1 MTNSLLAQP
10 SGAARRES
18 SGLLAQP
25 GSAARPERES
35 EPRTGLATVSVIVPC
50 FNYGHLLEGCLASVL
65 SQEGVDVRVLVIDDR
80 STDDSAAAAARLAER
95 EERVELRLH
104 TENMGLI
111 ATANEGLE
119 WAPGEYVVLLSADD
133 LLVPGS
139 LRRASEVMAR
149 HPNVGMVY
157 GKTLQAAEGRPFP
170 EPSGRWRSTKVWSGA
185 DWVRI
190 RCRSTYNCISSPE
203 VVVRSSV
210 QRAVGGYDPACHHS
224 SDLNMWLRIAAVADI
239 AYVRGVPQ
247 AIYRV
252 HSDSM
257 LRSAASTMVDLRERR
272 IAFDSFFASRPGQ
285 PGPSVPLKAD
295 RIEADRRVN
304 QLPGGGPERD
314 HLETDRLR
322 RMAARTLARQALW
335 RASRA
340 VDQGAADGVVRE
352 LAGFALDVYPDARRL
367 REWRGLRLRQW
378 IGAGRSLRF
387 PPFIATGAAHRLRSH
402 AIRMRWRL
410 RGI

>member
-1 MTNSLLAQP
+1 VTDTLLAQP
-10 SGAARRES
+10 AATARSKPDAGPR
-18 SGLLAQP
+18 
-25 GSAARPERES
+25 AA
-35 EPRTGLATVSVIVPC
+35 LATVSVIVPC

-65 SQEGVDVRVLVIDDR
+65 SQEGVDVRVLVIDDL
-80 STDDSAAAAARLAER
+80 STDGSAAVAERLAARGD
-95 EERVELRLH
+95 RVELRLH
-104 TENMGLI
+104 AENMGLI
-111 ATANEGLE
+111 ATANEGLA
-119 WAPGEYVVLLSADD
+119 WAAGDYVVLLSADD

-139 LRRASEVMAR
+139 LRRATEVMIR

-157 GKTLQAAEGRPFP
+157 GKTLQAAEGRPLP

-185 DWVRI
+185 KWVRI

-203 VVVRSSV
+203 AVVRASV
-210 QRAVGGYDPACHHS
+210 QRAVGGYDPACHHA

-247 AIYRV
+247 AVYRV

-272 IAFDSFFASRPGQ
+272 VAFDSFFAFCPAQ
-285 PGPSVPLKAD
+285 P
-295 RIEADRRVN
+295 E
-304 QLPGGGPERD
+304 
-314 HLETDRLR
+314 RLR

-340 VDQGAADGVVRE
+340 VDRGAADADAAVQE
-352 LAGFALDVYPDARRL
+352 LTGFALEVYPAARRL
-367 REWRGLRLRQW
+367 REWRGLRLRLR
-378 IGAGRSLRF
+378 IGAGRSLSF
-387 PPFIATGAAHRLRSH
+387 APFILTGATHRLRSH

>member
-1 MTNSLLAQP
+1 
-10 SGAARRES
+10 
-18 SGLLAQP
+18 
-25 GSAARPERES
+25 
-35 EPRTGLATVSVIVPC
+35 
-50 FNYGHLLEGCLASVL
+50 LASVL
-65 SQEGVDVRVLVIDDR
+65 SQEGVEVRLLVIDDR
-80 STDDSAAAAARLAER
+80 STDGSAEVAERLAER
-95 EERVELRLH
+95 DERVEFRAH
-104 TENMGLI
+104 VENKGLI

-139 LRRASEVMAR
+139 LRRATEVMAK
-149 HPNVGMVY
+149 HPTVGMVY
-157 GKTLQAAEGRPFP
+157 GKTLQAAEGRPLP
-170 EPSGRWRSTKVWSGA
+170 EPSGRWRSTKVWPGVE
-185 DWVRI
+185 WVRI

-203 VVVRSSV
+203 VVVRNSV

-224 SDLNMWLRIAAVADI
+224 SDLNMWLRIAAVADV

-247 AIYRV
+247 AVYRV

-272 IAFDSFFASRPGQ
+272 RAFDSFFASGPTQSEPTDRP
-285 PGPSVPLKAD
+285 SAD
-295 RIEADRRVN
+295 RLWADG
-304 QLPGGGPERD
+304 LGADP
-314 HLETDRLR
+314 LETERLQKA
-322 RMAARTLARQALW
+322 AARRLARQALW

-340 VDQGAADGVVRE
+340 VDHGAADGEIEE
-352 LAGFALDVYPDARRL
+352 LTGFALDVYPDVSNL

-378 IGAGRSLRF
+378 IGPGRSRGFL
-387 PPFIATGAAHRLRSH
+387 PFLATGAAHRLHSH

>member
-1 MTNSLLAQP
+1 VTTPLLAQP
-10 SGAARRES
+10 APVTRREP
-18 SGLLAQP
+18 GPKLA
-25 GSAARPERES
+25 S
-35 EPRTGLATVSVIVPC
+35 VSVIVPC
-50 FNYGHLLEGCLASVL
+50 YNYGHLLEGCLESVL
-65 SQEGVDVRVLVIDDR
+65 SQEGVDVRLLVIDDC
-80 STDDSAAAAARLAER
+80 STDDSAGVGRRLAARD
-95 EERVELRLH
+95 ERVEFRPH
-104 TENMGLI
+104 VENRGLI

-119 WAPGEYVVLLSADD
+119 WATGEYVVLLSADD

-139 LRRASEVMAR
+139 LRRAVDIMVK

-157 GKTLQAAEGRPFP
+157 GKTLLAQEGRPLP
-170 EPSGRWRSTKVWSGA
+170 TPSGSWRSTKVWSGA
-185 DWVRI
+185 DWLRI

-203 VVVRSSV
+203 VVVRGTV
-210 QRAVGGYDPACHHS
+210 QRAVGGYDPACHHA

-257 LRSAASTMVDLRERR
+257 LRSSTNTMVDLCERR
-272 IAFDSFFASRPGQ
+272 VAFDSFFAACPTYRRSNRLWPTRLWSDQLWSGRLWPARPRSGRLW
-285 PGPSVPLKAD
+285 SA
-295 RIEADRRVN
+295 
-304 QLPGGGPERD
+304 
-314 HLETDRLR
+314 RLR
-322 RMAARTLARQALW
+322 ADQPQTDQRWSARLQTTVARTLARQALW

-340 VDQGAADGVVRE
+340 VDRGAADGDGVVEE
-352 LAGFALDVYPDARRL
+352 LKGFALDVYPDAPRL

-378 IGAGRSLRF
+378 IGAGRSLGF

>member
-1 MTNSLLAQP
+1 MTTSLLAQP
-10 SGAARRES
+10 APVTRRE
-18 SGLLAQP
+18 P
-25 GSAARPERES
+25 GPK
-35 EPRTGLATVSVIVPC
+35 LATVSVIVPC
-50 FNYGHLLEGCLASVL
+50 FNYGHLLEGCLESVL
-65 SQEGVDVRVLVIDDR
+65 SQEGVDVRLLVIDDC
-80 STDDSAAAAARLAER
+80 STDDSAEVGRRLAEG
-95 EERVELRLH
+95 EERVGFRSH
-104 TENMGLI
+104 AENMGLI

-119 WAPGEYVVLLSADD
+119 WAAGEYVVLLSADD

-139 LRRASEVMAR
+139 LRRAVEVMVE

-157 GKTLQAAEGRPFP
+157 GKTLLAAEGRPLP
-170 EPSGRWRSTKVWSGA
+170 KPSGSWRSTKVWSGA
-185 DWVRI
+185 DWLRI

-203 VVVRSSV
+203 VVVRRSV
-210 QRAVGGYDPACHHS
+210 QRAVGGYDPACHHA

-257 LRSAASTMVDLRERR
+257 LRRSTNTMVDLRERR
-272 IAFDSFFASRPGQ
+272 VAFDSFFAACPTYRRSDRLW
-285 PGPSVPLKAD
+285 PSSLWPSWLWSA
-295 RIEADRRVN
+295 RRRSGRLWSARL
-304 QLPGGGPERD
+304 Q
-314 HLETDRLR
+314 TDRLQ
-322 RMAARTLARQALW
+322 ATVARTLARQALW

-340 VDQGAADGVVRE
+340 VDQGAADGDGVVEE
-352 LAGFALDVYPDARRL
+352 LKDFALDVYPDAPHL

-378 IGAGRSLRF
+378 IGAGRSLGF
-387 PPFIATGAAHRLRSH
+387 PAFIATSAAHRLRSH